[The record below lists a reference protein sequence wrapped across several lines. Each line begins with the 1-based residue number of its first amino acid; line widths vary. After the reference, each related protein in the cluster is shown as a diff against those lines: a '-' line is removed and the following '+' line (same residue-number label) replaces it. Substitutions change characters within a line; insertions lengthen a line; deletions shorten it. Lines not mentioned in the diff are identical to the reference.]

1 MGGPVDHGPVVSRLP
16 AGVRR
21 ALSARFG
28 VDSRA
33 LAALRI
39 ALGLLLLTDL
49 WIRSR
54 DLVAHY
60 TDAGVLPMAM
70 LREQFG
76 VLAGL
81 SIHGLSGAAPVQ
93 GLLFVLA
100 GAVAVALLVGFW
112 TRLATG
118 LSLVLLVSLHVRNPL
133 VLNAGD
139 ALLRRLLLWGLFLP
153 LAGCW
158 SLDGLRGA
166 PTRGDGSGP
175 DPGATAGDEPRRV
188 VSLASAALLLQV
200 VVVYVVNA
208 AIKLRGD
215 AWPSGEAVVTVFGRD
230 HLTVLLGDVLAGYPG
245 LLRLLGRLWLGLL
258 VGSILL
264 VLLTGRYRTALVS
277 LFAAGHLGM
286 FLTLRLGLF
295 PLVSVAALLPFLP
308 PAVWDRVDRAWRRIA
323 DRHRVRRWLGRLSR
337 SAVARTR
344 REPVLPDRVRRVGRP
359 VATVVVALLLVF
371 FGTWNAV
378 ALGYVDAD
386 GSGVGGSG
394 GDGSIDPSDR
404 RWDMFAPA
412 PQSTDGWYVV
422 PGRLT
427 TGDRVDAFHGGP
439 VRWDRPPEL
448 AATYPSHRWFV
459 YLLNYAS
466 GSYPDVGPG
475 LGAHLCDRWNDTH
488 DTGLRNVTVVYQM
501 ETTRTDASP
510 ADRRFELLEYS
521 CSDRTADP

>member
-1 MGGPVDHGPVVSRLP
+1 VLP
-16 AGVRR
+16 R
-21 ALSARFG
+21 ALLAERFP
-28 VDSRA
+28 A
-33 LAALRI
+33 LARLSVH
-39 ALGLLLLTDL
+39 ALG
-49 WIRSR
+49 
-54 DLVAHY
+54 
-60 TDAGVLPMAM
+60 G
-70 LREQFG
+70 
-76 VLAGL
+76 
-81 SIHGLSGAAPVQ
+81 SGWYQ
-93 GLLFVLA
+93 GALFVLA
-100 GAVAVALLVGFW
+100 VAAALALVVGYR
-112 TRLATG
+112 TTAATA
-118 LSLVLLVSLHVRNPL
+118 LTWFLVVSLHARNP
-133 VLNAGD
+133 VLLNGGD
-139 ALLRRLLLWGLFLP
+139 SLLRRLLFWSVFLP
-153 LAGCW
+153 LGERWSIDALRRDRPPRTSVAG
-158 SLDGLRGA
+158 
-166 PTRGDGSGP
+166 
-175 DPGATAGDEPRRV
+175 V
-188 VSLASAALLLQV
+188 ASAALLLQV
-200 VVVYVVNA
+200 EVVYVVNA

-308 PAVWDRVDRAWRRIA
+308 PAVWDRVDRAWRGIA

-459 YLLNYAS
+459 YQLNYAS

-475 LGAHLCDRWNDTH
+475 LGAHLCDRWTDTH

-510 ADRRFELLEYS
+510 EDRRFELLEYS
-521 CSDRTADP
+521 CSDRTADPS